1 MSIRFCDI
9 CGNMLSP
16 VLKSNILIYEC
27 ENCRN
32 ESKEKENSKLNNL
45 VYRNEIKI
53 KQTELKID
61 NSIINDPTY
70 ARSFDISC
78 PRCGYR
84 ETICFQNPNINDSGM
99 KFIYL
104 CCNRNYNGTGEPCNK
119 HWVKI
124 GIKFLVVP
132 EGWDMKDLEEIK
144 QIIYVYGFI
153 HDKICETISKF
164 YEQFNQENGPITMFI
179 YNKMALDPNNQNNW
193 ENFYIEDKDIY
204 AYFKP
209 NLLNEKK
216 KGKIKV
222 QKIL

>member
-1 MSIRFCDI
+1 MSIRFCEI
-9 CGNMLSP
+9 CGNMLFP
-16 VLKSNILIYEC
+16 VLKSNILLYEC
-27 ENCRN
+27 ETCGK

-61 NSIINDPTY
+61 NSIINDPSY
-70 ARSFDISC
+70 ARSYDISC

-104 CCNRNYNGTGEPCNK
+104 CCNKNYNGTGEPCNK

-132 EGWDMKDLEEIK
+132 KDWDMKNPEKIK
-144 QIIYVYGFI
+144 QNIYVYGFI
-153 HDKICETISKF
+153 HDKICDTITKF
-164 YEQFNQENGPITMFI
+164 NKKFEQIKVQAQAQNQVYGPITRFI
-179 YNKMALDPNNQNNW
+179 YNSMILDQKDENNW
-193 ENFYIEDKDIY
+193 ENIYIEDKDVY
-204 AYFKP
+204 ALFEP
-209 NLLNEKK
+209 
-216 KGKIKV
+216 
-222 QKIL
+222 

>member
-1 MSIRFCDI
+1 MSIRFCEI

-16 VLKSNILIYEC
+16 VLKSSILLYEC
-27 ENCRN
+27 ETCGK

-61 NSIINDPTY
+61 NSIINDPSY
-70 ARSFDISC
+70 ARSYDISC

-104 CCNRNYNGTGEPCNK
+104 CCNKNYNGTGEPCNK

-132 EGWDMKDLEEIK
+132 KDWDMKNPEKIK
-144 QIIYVYGFI
+144 QNIYVYGFI
-153 HDKICETISKF
+153 HDKICDTITKF
-164 YEQFNQENGPITMFI
+164 NEKFEQIKVQAQAQNQVYGPITRFI
-179 YNKMALDPNNQNNW
+179 YNSMILDQNDENNW
-193 ENFYIEDKDIY
+193 ENIYIEDKDVY
-204 AYFKP
+204 ALFEP
-209 NLLNEKK
+209 
-216 KGKIKV
+216 
-222 QKIL
+222 

>member
-1 MSIRFCDI
+1 MSIRFCEI

-16 VLKSNILIYEC
+16 VLKSNILLYEC
-27 ENCRN
+27 ETCGK

-61 NSIINDPTY
+61 NSIINDPSY
-70 ARSFDISC
+70 ARSYDIFC

-104 CCNRNYNGTGEPCNK
+104 CCNKNYNGTGEPCNK

-132 EGWDMKDLEEIK
+132 KDWDMKNPEKIK
-144 QIIYVYGFI
+144 QNIYVYGFI
-153 HDKICETISKF
+153 HDKICDTITKF
-164 YEQFNQENGPITMFI
+164 NKKFEQIKVQAQAQAQNQDYGPITRFI
-179 YNKMALDPNNQNNW
+179 YNSMILDQKDENNW
-193 ENFYIEDKDIY
+193 ENIYIEDKDVY
-204 AYFKP
+204 ALFEP
-209 NLLNEKK
+209 
-216 KGKIKV
+216 
-222 QKIL
+222 